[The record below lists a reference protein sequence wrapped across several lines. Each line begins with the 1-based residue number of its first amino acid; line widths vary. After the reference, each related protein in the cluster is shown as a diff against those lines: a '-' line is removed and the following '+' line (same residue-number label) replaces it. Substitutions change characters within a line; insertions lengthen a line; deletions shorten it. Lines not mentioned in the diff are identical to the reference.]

1 MKNVIKHMYYWI
13 PPLALMALIFFLSSQ
28 QSIQVSQQD
37 TVDFLAHKLVH
48 VVMYAVLYFLVFRA
62 FYSLQKTGKPTTQT
76 YVLAVVISILYGA
89 SDELHQTF
97 VPTRTGTVRDV
108 FIDTL
113 GIVLMFQYT
122 KYNLQ
127 RLKLFL

>member
-1 MKNVIKHMYYWI
+1 MKITYYWI
-13 PPLALMALIFFLSSQ
+13 PPLVFMSFIFYLSSQ

-37 TVDFLAHKLVH
+37 TIDFLAHKMVH
-48 VVMYAVLYFLVFRA
+48 VVMYAFLYFLLFRA
-62 FYSLQKTGKPTTQT
+62 FYSLQKKGTPTNTT
-76 YVLAVVISILYGA
+76 YFWAVTISIIYGA

-113 GIVLMFQYT
+113 GIILMFQYT
-122 KYNLQ
+122 KYYLQ

>member
-1 MKNVIKHMYYWI
+1 MKDVKRFIYYWVPAI
-13 PPLALMALIFFLSSQ
+13 LWMGLIFYLSSRP
-28 QSIQVSQQD
+28 SVKVAD
-37 TVDFLAHKLVH
+37 EYTLNFLFFKTAH
-48 VVMYAVLYFLVFRA
+48 VVFYAILYFLLFRG
-62 FYSLQKTGKPTTQT
+62 FYSLQSKQDPPIKTYIWPMI
-76 YVLAVVISILYGA
+76 LSILYGA

-97 VPTRTGTVRDV
+97 IPTRTGTVRDV